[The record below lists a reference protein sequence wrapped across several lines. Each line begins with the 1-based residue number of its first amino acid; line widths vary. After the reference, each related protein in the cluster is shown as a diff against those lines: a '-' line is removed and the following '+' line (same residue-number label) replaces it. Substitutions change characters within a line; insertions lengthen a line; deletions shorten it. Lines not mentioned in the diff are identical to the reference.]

1 MFETTKIN
9 SFCDNIN
16 LFFNDD
22 IIKILYNNNN
32 NNNNNNF
39 KL

>member
-1 MFETTKIN
+1 MIKIN
-9 SFCDNIN
+9 NWCDNIN

-22 IIKILYNNNN
+22 NYKNILYNNNN
-32 NNNNNNF
+32 P